1 MKYYE
6 TNPMHLY
13 LSRAFQGYPEHRKKC
28 RGSVE
33 LSVTNKTKQTNKLP
47 SFIDR
52 YIMALGL
59 V

>member
-13 LSRAFQGYPEHRKKC
+13 ISRPFQGYPEHRKKC
-28 RGSVE
+28 RGSLE
-33 LSVTNKTKQTNKLP
+33 LSVTNKLP